1 MLLVAAKWKNTYIG
15 EINLH
20 TIKITYGKER
30 IATDVIIVDYF
41 EEEPIDY
48 GERFADNDPYF
59 DIVKPAF
66 ESEDFA
72 GKWKQTVILYSSGK
86 LIEKR
91 VMLVGLG
98 EQKDVYPFKI
108 KVSLAHALKKM
119 NSFHEIKTVSAF
131 IDKEYTAEKVK
142 EIATFLVEAAYM
154 SQYHAK
160 TYKKDDKQFT
170 PIEHLHL
177 IIPDHIDEKEIEDA
191 INQGII
197 IGQGINEV
205 RDLINKPS
213 NDVTPSYLANYALD
227 LAAKNERIESKIF
240 HKDQLRQMGMNG
252 ILSVGQGSK
261 QEPKLVMM
269 TYTPEAE
276 AEYSIALVGK
286 GITFDSGGISLKPSN
301 NMYLMKIDMAGAAL
315 VLILMKVIARLKLP
329 VKVYGLVP
337 TCENMPG
344 GNALKPGDII
354 TAYDGSSVEV
364 IDTDAEGRL
373 ILMDAL
379 GYAVTQKPNVIIDIA
394 TLTGACTVALGRYV
408 IGGMSNHDPVM
419 DIMRA
424 SGDYMYER
432 VWELPLMEEYKL
444 MLQSH
449 FADIK
454 NFGGKEAGAITA
466 GAFLSHFV
474 GDTPWIHL
482 DIAGVSWF
490 NNPTSL
496 MPHGA
501 TGIGIRLITDF
512 MRRLLKEDR
521 NIWENKTADIRQ
533 TLYKEDEVPKYDS

>member
-1 MLLVAAKWKNTYIG
+1 M
-15 EINLH
+15 H

-30 IATDVIIVDYF
+30 IKNDVLIVDYF
-41 EEEPIDY
+41 EDQPIDY
-48 GERFADNDPYF
+48 GERFADNDPFYE
-59 DIVKPAF
+59 IAKPAF
-66 ESEDFA
+66 ESKDFA
-72 GKWKQTVILYSSGK
+72 GKWKQTIILYASGK
-86 LIEKR
+86 LPEKR
-91 VMLVGLG
+91 VMLIGLG
-98 EQKDVYPFKI
+98 ERSDVYPFKI

-119 NSFHEIKTVSAF
+119 NSFHELKTVSVF
-131 IDKEYTAEKVK
+131 INKEYDSDKVK

-154 SQYHAK
+154 SQYQAK
-160 TYKKDDKQFT
+160 NYKKDQKLFS

-177 IIPDHIDEKEIEDA
+177 VISDNADEKDIEEA
-191 INQGII
+191 IHQGKI

-213 NDVTPSYLANYALD
+213 SEVTPSYLANYTLD
-227 LAAKNERIESKIF
+227 LASKNEQIECKIF
-240 HKDQLRQMGMNG
+240 HRDQLKQMGMNG
-252 ILSVGQGSK
+252 IVSVGQGSNE
-261 QEPKLVMM
+261 EPKLIMC
-269 TYTPEAE
+269 TYTPEVE
-276 AEYSIALVGK
+276 AQYSIALVGK
-286 GITFDSGGISLKPSN
+286 GVTFDSGGISLKPSN

-315 VLILMKVIARLKLP
+315 VIVLMKVIALLKLP

-337 TCENMPG
+337 TCENMPD

-354 TAYDGSSVEV
+354 TAYDGTSVEV

-379 GYAVTQKPNVIIDIA
+379 GYAVTQKPNMIVDIA

-408 IGGMSNHDPVM
+408 IGGMSNHDPIM

-444 MLQSH
+444 MLQSN

-474 GDTPWIHL
+474 DEVPWIHL

-490 NNPTSL
+490 NTETSL

-512 MRRLLKEDR
+512 MRRILKEDGK
-521 NIWENKTADIRQ
+521 IWENKTVDIRQ
-533 TLYKEDEVPKYDS
+533 TLYKENEVPKYDD